1 MKKGNPY
8 LYSLLFLLIVLNM
21 LLVYQNISLKRASV
35 KQDSPSA
42 PQERYIPDLTLFN
55 LKGEEVNL
63 REIVIREQSKPTLL
77 VFFSP
82 TDCGA
87 CLSERTI
94 WEKVAQENMAKVLT
108 VASHPDLGELKT
120 WLESADFRLP
130 VLFDSTE
137 SAIEKLGIAATPLK
151 VLTAP
156 SGRVIWT
163 DPARLTPEE
172 QRNFWRDFG
181 QALAMSN

>member
-1 MKKGNPY
+1 MKKSNPY
-8 LYSLLFLLIVLNM
+8 LYALLFLLIVLNL
-21 LLVYQNISLKRASV
+21 LLVYQNFSLKRALI

-42 PQERYIPDLTLFN
+42 HRESHIPDLTLFSLN
-55 LKGEEVNL
+55 GEEVNL
-63 REIVIREQSKPTLL
+63 REIVTGEQSKPTLL

-94 WEKVAQENMAKVLT
+94 WEKVAQENMAKVLAI
-108 VASHPDLGELKT
+108 ASHPDLGELKT
-120 WLESADFRLP
+120 WLKSADFSLP

-137 SAIEKLGIAATPLK
+137 SAIEKLGIVATPLK

-172 QRNFWRDFG
+172 KRNFWRDFG